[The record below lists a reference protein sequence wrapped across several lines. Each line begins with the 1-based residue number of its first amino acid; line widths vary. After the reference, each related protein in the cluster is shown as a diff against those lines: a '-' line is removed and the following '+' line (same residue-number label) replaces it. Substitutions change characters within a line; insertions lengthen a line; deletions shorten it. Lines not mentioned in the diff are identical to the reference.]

1 MPGGVELGAVA
12 AERVGHDEVA
22 APEHAERVPDA
33 LGRDGRADHVGDVQR
48 PARRARAVPVR
59 LGGDVH
65 LSHEAPMLLRACR
78 DSPPAHACLPAPDRS
93 GSWGR
98 RAKGVSVE
106 GRIDRRAFLVSAG
119 AAGLSVAC
127 GTSGQTVA
135 RAGQTVARAGQRI
148 ARAAAS
154 GAGPPIAGQVIK
166 RGAPGFLAA
175 AHVYNERFD
184 GVLPMWVARPTG
196 AGDVQKAVNWGL
208 ANGVP
213 LRARSGGHSYA
224 GYSTLS
230 GGMVLDLRNMRGI
243 SVNVSKR
250 TATIG
255 AGAQLIDVYAA
266 LAARGM
272 TIPAGSCPSVGIAG
286 HALGGGMGL
295 AGRRFGLT
303 ADNLLSAQIVT
314 ADGKSQTVSSHTN
327 PNLYWALR
335 GGGGGNFGVVTS
347 FTFRAHAVPSTVA
360 WFIVEW
366 PFSSG
371 SDALA
376 AWQSWAP
383 HAQTGLTSIFHL
395 NGGGSNPVRVTGQY
409 FGPAS
414 DLGRLLAPLTAVGGA
429 NVSTGNLGYL
439 DAQLFWAGC
448 SPSPSALTACH
459 TAGTRPG
466 GTLMRESFQAKSD
479 YVSKPLPAAARNA
492 LVQAA
497 QTRAGLPGSGAIL
510 FDSYGGAINQV
521 APGATAFVH
530 RRVLFCMQYL
540 SYGGGAAWLAS
551 TAARMRPYVT
561 GGAYFNYTDP
571 TLNNWQS
578 AYWGS
583 NYARL
588 AKIRKQIDP
597 HHYFNFPQAIGR

>member
-166 RGAPGFLAA
+166 RGAPGFVAA
-175 AHVYNERFD
+175 AHVYNERID

-196 AGDVQKAVNWGL
+196 AGDVQKGVNWGV

-243 SVNVSKR
+243 SVNVGKR

-314 ADGKSQTVSSHTN
+314 ADGKLRTASSNSN
-327 PNLYWALR
+327 PDLYWALR

-347 FTFRAHAVPSTVA
+347 FTFRIHPVPSTVA

-376 AWQSWAP
+376 AWQAWAP
-383 HAQTGLTSIFHL
+383 HARSELTSIFHL
-395 NGGGSNPVRVTGQY
+395 NGGAGTTSVSVSGQY

-414 DLGRLLAPLTAVGGA
+414 DLASLLAPLKAVGGA
-429 NVSTGNLGYL
+429 HVSRFNQSYL
-439 DAQLFWAGC
+439 
-448 SPSPSALTACH
+448 
-459 TAGTRPG
+459 
-466 GTLMRESFQAKSD
+466 
-479 YVSKPLPAAARNA
+479 
-492 LVQAA
+492 
-497 QTRAGLPGSGAIL
+497 
-510 FDSYGGAINQV
+510 
-521 APGATAFVH
+521 
-530 RRVLFCMQYL
+530 
-540 SYGGGAAWLAS
+540 
-551 TAARMRPYVT
+551 
-561 GGAYFNYTDP
+561 
-571 TLNNWQS
+571 
-578 AYWGS
+578 
-583 NYARL
+583 
-588 AKIRKQIDP
+588 
-597 HHYFNFPQAIGR
+597 

>member
-1 MPGGVELGAVA
+1 M
-12 AERVGHDEVA
+12 
-22 APEHAERVPDA
+22 
-33 LGRDGRADHVGDVQR
+33 
-48 PARRARAVPVR
+48 
-59 LGGDVH
+59 
-65 LSHEAPMLLRACR
+65 
-78 DSPPAHACLPAPDRS
+78 
-93 GSWGR
+93 
-98 RAKGVSVE
+98 E
-106 GRIDRRAFLVSAG
+106 GRIDRRAFLAG
-119 AAGLSVAC
+119 AGVAGLGFAY
-127 GTSGQTVA
+127 GGPG
-135 RAGQTVARAGQRI
+135 RAVV
-148 ARAAAS
+148 RAAS
-154 GAGPPIAGQVIK
+154 VSAGPPIRGQVIK
-166 RGAPGFLAA
+166 RGAAGFLAA

-184 GVLPMWVARPTG
+184 NVLPTWVARPLD
-196 AGDVQKAVNWGL
+196 AADVRTAVSWGV

-230 GGMVLDLRNMRGI
+230 GGLVLDLRNMRGV
-243 SVNVSKR
+243 SVDSHNG

-266 LAARGM
+266 LAARGL

-314 ADGKSQTVSSHTN
+314 ADGRLRTVNSHSN
-327 PNLYWALR
+327 PDLYWALR

-347 FTFRAHAVPSTVA
+347 FTMRAHPIPSTVA

-383 HAQTGLTSIFHL
+383 HAGNELTSIFHL

-409 FGPAS
+409 FGSAGA
-414 DLGRLLAPLTAVGGA
+414 LGGLLSPLTAVGGA
-429 NVSTGNLGYL
+429 TVLTGTLGYL

-448 SPSPSALTACH
+448 SPMPSALTACH
-459 TAGTRPG
+459 TVGTRPG
-466 GTLMRESFQAKSD
+466 GTLTRESFQAKSD
-479 YVSKPLPAAARNA
+479 YVAKPLPAAARQA

-497 QTRAGLPGSGAIL
+497 EARANLPGSGAIL

-521 APGATAFVH
+521 APNATAFVH

-540 SYGGGAAWLAS
+540 SYGGQAAWLQS
-551 TAARMRPYVT
+551 TYNKMRPYVT

-571 TLNNWQS
+571 DLQHWQS

-588 AKIRKQIDP
+588 ERIRRQVDP